1 MAGRGRMPSR
11 HAFHDGGR
19 RAAYPD
25 VHDGNPFPRG
35 GPPPPRPPP
44 PAVYEEEIEFQMG
57 EIRRLVGDN
66 RRLVDNCAGL
76 QRELAMAKDEIHRL
90 NIFIGDIR
98 ADKDAQIR
106 DLIEKGMKVE
116 ADLRAAEPL
125 RNEVAQLRADLQK
138 LKSLRQ
144 EQVQGLTQELSRS
157 QADAK
162 QAHALKGE
170 IDGLRQ
176 ELMRVRT
183 ALEYEKKGNAELVDQ
198 RQAMEK
204 NLVSMARELE
214 KLRAELASG
223 EPRNWG
229 AGGAYGVKLNSPEG
243 GFPPFGDGYG
253 LHSGAA
259 DKGPLYGMGQG
270 SWGGYE
276 KPRLPRR

>member
-1 MAGRGRMPSR
+1 MAVGVRLPRRTRRQSLPT
-11 HAFHDGGR
+11 R
-19 RAAYPD
+19 RAAAASTAST
-25 VHDGNPFPRG
+25 GGIRG
-35 GPPPPRPPP
+35 GDRIPD
-44 PAVYEEEIEFQMG
+44 G

-106 DLIEKGMKVE
+106 DLIEK
-116 ADLRAAEPL
+116 
-125 RNEVAQLRADLQK
+125 LRADLQK